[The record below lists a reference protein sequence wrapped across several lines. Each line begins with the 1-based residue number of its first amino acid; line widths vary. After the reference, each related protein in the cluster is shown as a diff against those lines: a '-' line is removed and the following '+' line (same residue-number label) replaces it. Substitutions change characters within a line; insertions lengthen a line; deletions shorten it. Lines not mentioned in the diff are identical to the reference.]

1 MNGIH
6 DMGGMHGFGPIRR
19 DAEAPVFHQTWEGR
33 LFAIRQATPIPIPG
47 GSRNNIE
54 NMPPAD
60 YLTTSYYERWLETL
74 EKLIVAKGHCRRRRS
89 RHQRLSMPVAR
100 TTTTMDTPTHTST
113 DGLLWRLSTPS

>member
-6 DMGGMHGFGPIRR
+6 DMGSMHGFGPIRR

-74 EKLIVAKGHCRRRRS
+74 EKLIVAKGL
-89 RHQRLSMPVAR
+89 LSPQEIE
-100 TTTTMDTPTHTST
+100 TPTAEYASGAYDDHHGHTH
-113 DGLLWRLSTPS
+113 PHIH